1 MAAEGESL
9 EGPAVRARAVSPQGA
24 YEANHKGAKTEFSL
38 KEDHIDCSIP
48 AAEQRVVRDC

>member
-24 YEANHKGAKTEFSL
+24 YEANHKGAKT
-38 KEDHIDCSIP
+38 
-48 AAEQRVVRDC
+48 